1 MNVPNKQTKNI
12 CVTVSGG
19 ETSAFKAL
27 LLRDKLDSSYNLK
40 FVFANTGQENEETL
54 DFVYHLE
61 TYYDLP
67 IVWVEAVVHHNERK
81 ASTHKVV
88 NYYTASRLGYP
99 FEEVVKK
106 YGLPN
111 KHFLHCTRELKE
123 NPIKS
128 YFRNIG
134 WGKPPEY
141 IRSIGIR
148 SDEMDRISPSYKVN
162 GLYYPLAFDFP
173 TTKPEINTF
182 WSKEPRRL
190 NLKAWEG
197 NCKWCYKKSF
207 AKHSRLIKDTP
218 EIYDFPRK
226 LEARYSHVKPKEG
239 ESVRKMFRMPSGYE
253 DTRGLTVDELFDYCK
268 NIIPVS
274 VDQNQ
279 IFVEEEE
286 YGCQESCEA
295 FS

>member
-1 MNVPNKQTKNI
+1 MSEEKHKRMLI
-12 CVTVSGG
+12 TVSGG
-19 ETSAFKAL
+19 ETSAYQAL
-27 LLRDKLDSSYNLK
+27 LLNKELGDEWEKI

-54 DFVYHLE
+54 RFVHLLE
-61 TYYDLP
+61 TKYQLP
-67 IVWVEAVVHHNERK
+67 LVWVEAFVHHNERK

-88 NYYTASRLGYP
+88 NYETASRKGEP
-99 FEEVVKK
+99 FEEVCKK

-128 YFRNIG
+128 YARSIG
-134 WGKPPEY
+134 WGSPPEY
-141 IRSIGIR
+141 IRAIGIR
-148 SDEMDRISPSYKVN
+148 ADEMDRVSPSYKQN
-162 GLYYPLAFDFP
+162 GLYYPLAFNFP

-182 WSKEPRRL
+182 WSKEPERL

-207 AKHSRLIKDTP
+207 AKHARLIKDTP
-218 EIYDFPRK
+218 EIYNFPRT
-226 LEARYSHVKPKEG
+226 LESKYSHIKPKE
-239 ESVRKMFRMPSGYE
+239 SDTIRKMFRKPAKAE
-253 DTRGLTVDELFDYCK
+253 DNRGLTVDELFEYCK
-268 NIIPVS
+268 NVIPVEQ
-274 VDQNQ
+274 DQSQ
-279 IFVEEEE
+279 VYVEEEE